1 VDKDLGEYLY
11 AHLQGAEPTSDD
23 LLEVASTIY
32 DQNAEFEEEIA
43 DLKKREAVWVVKI
56 EDDDKIFASLEAAK
70 EQAEHWAEP
79 NTLIRQQLAR
89 DFDLSGTTISAGEYV
104 PNDDSGSIKRVTP
117 DPSDER
123 IADIIVERDAL
134 WDEVQKLK
142 SVKTDPI
149 LEMESGRAAEAIFNN
164 GDTEW
169 AEAVVF
175 ALDGLWREWLLK
187 ESQKRMAEREKEWE
201 AAQREQYGD
210 DWRERSEHHNYEEYH
225 ADLITDKPDPIAEA
239 KAKFHA
245 MVKLAF
251 HPATTTAQAVAAIEG
266 ARRWAETFG
275 VSIIDLTD
283 KEYLAIDDVILVKV
297 LRHEVA

>member
-1 VDKDLGEYLY
+1 
-11 AHLQGAEPTSDD
+11 
-23 LLEVASTIY
+23 VASTIY

-142 SVKTDPI
+142 SVKPTRSWRWSRAERRKPSSTTATR
-149 LEMESGRAAEAIFNN
+149 SGR
-164 GDTEW
+164 
-169 AEAVVF
+169 
-175 ALDGLWREWLLK
+175 
-187 ESQKRMAEREKEWE
+187 
-201 AAQREQYGD
+201 
-210 DWRERSEHHNYEEYH
+210 
-225 ADLITDKPDPIAEA
+225 
-239 KAKFHA
+239 
-245 MVKLAF
+245 
-251 HPATTTAQAVAAIEG
+251 
-266 ARRWAETFG
+266 RRWYSPWMVCG
-275 VSIIDLTD
+275 GNGC
-283 KEYLAIDDVILVKV
+283 
-297 LRHEVA
+297 